1 MVDPDPLKCVVIQSS
16 VLAWFLC
23 SEVFYSYV
31 INV

>member
-1 MVDPDPLKCVVIQSS
+1 MVDPDPLKCVIQSN

-23 SEVFYSYV
+23 SEVFYYYV